1 MWHIISI
8 YKTQTINNYSSIK
21 KIDNIEDGSWIN
33 IVKPSYQELL
43 FISKKTQVS
52 IELLNAALDEE
63 ETSRIEIDKNT
74 ILIIVDVPF
83 TNIEE
88 NSLTYGTYPLGIIS
102 NDNYIITISLK
113 KNKVIT
119 DFIDGKIKTFFTYKR
134 SRFTLQILNRLT
146 AYFLLYLR
154 QIDKKSQIIH
164 NKIHKSMKNKE
175 LIQLLSLEKSLVYF
189 STSLKSN
196 ELTLEK
202 LLKYDFIQ
210 KYEEDKDLLE
220 DVIIDNKQA
229 IEMAHIYASVL
240 SSLLE
245 FFAALISNNLNIV
258 MKFLASITIVLSV
271 PSIIFGLWGT
281 NVNLP
286 FQNNPLGFLIIL
298 VISIFISALI
308 AIILYKKGMF

>member
-1 MWHIISI
+1 MICI
-8 YKTQTINNYSSIK
+8 YKTSNNILER
-21 KIDNIEDGSWIN
+21 IDNIESGCWIN
-33 IVKPSYQELL
+33 IVQPSEQELL
-43 FISKKTQVS
+43 DISLD
-52 IELLNAALDEE
+52 LLNAALDEE
-63 ETSRIEIDKNT
+63 ETSRIDVELSN

-83 TNIEE
+83 TSIEE

-102 NDNYIITISLK
+102 NDNYIVTISIK
-113 KNKVIT
+113 KNKVIS
-119 DFIDGKIKTFFTYKR
+119 DFIDGKIKNFYTNKR
-134 SRFTLQILNRLT
+134 PRFTLQILNKIT
-146 AYFLLYLR
+146 TYFLLYLR
-154 QIDKKSQIIH
+154 QIDKKSQLIH

-196 ELTLEK
+196 EMTLEK

-210 KYEEDKDLLE
+210 KYEEDKHLLE

-258 MKFLASITIVLSV
+258 MKFLASMTIVISV
-271 PSIIFGLWGT
+271 PSIIFTMWGS
-281 NVNLP
+281 NVPLP
-286 FQNNPLGFLIIL
+286 FANNPFGFLILLLIAL
-298 VISIFISALI
+298 LLSSII

>member
-1 MWHIISI
+1 MICI
-8 YKTQTINNYSSIK
+8 YKTSNNILER
-21 KIDNIEDGSWIN
+21 IDNIESGCWIN
-33 IVKPSYQELL
+33 IVQPSEQELL
-43 FISKKTQVS
+43 FISKKTDIS
-52 IELLNAALDEE
+52 LDLLNAALDEE
-63 ETSRIEIDKNT
+63 ETSRIDVELSN

-83 TNIEE
+83 TSIEE

-102 NDNYIITISLK
+102 NDNYIITISIK
-113 KNKVIT
+113 KNKVIS
-119 DFIDGKIKTFFTYKR
+119 DFIDGKIKNFYTNKR
-134 SRFTLQILNRLT
+134 PRFTLQILNKIT
-146 AYFLLYLR
+146 TCFLLYLR
-154 QIDKKSQIIH
+154 QIDKKSQLIH

-196 ELTLEK
+196 EMTLEK

-210 KYEEDKDLLE
+210 KYEEDKHLLE

-245 FFAALISNNLNIV
+245 FFAALISNNLNMV
-258 MKFLASITIVLSV
+258 MKFLASMTIVISV
-271 PSIIFGLWGT
+271 PSIIFTMWGS
-281 NVNLP
+281 NVPLP
-286 FQNNPLGFLIIL
+286 FANNPFGFLILLLIAL
-298 VISIFISALI
+298 LLSSII

>member
-1 MWHIISI
+1 MICI
-8 YKTQTINNYSSIK
+8 YKTSNNILER
-21 KIDNIEDGSWIN
+21 IDNIESGCWIN
-33 IVKPSYQELL
+33 IVQPSEQELL
-43 FISKKTQVS
+43 FISKKTDIS
-52 IELLNAALDEE
+52 LDLLNAALDEE
-63 ETSRIEIDKNT
+63 ETSRIDVELSN

-83 TNIEE
+83 TSIEE

-102 NDNYIITISLK
+102 NDNYIVTISIK
-113 KNKVIT
+113 KNKVIS
-119 DFIDGKIKTFFTYKR
+119 DFIDGKIKNFYTNKR
-134 SRFTLQILNRLT
+134 PRFTLQILNKIT
-146 AYFLLYLR
+146 TYFLLYLR
-154 QIDKKSQIIH
+154 QIDKKSQLIH

-196 ELTLEK
+196 EMTLEK

-210 KYEEDKDLLE
+210 KYEEDKHLLE

-245 FFAALISNNLNIV
+245 FFAALISNNLNMV
-258 MKFLASITIVLSV
+258 MKFLASMTIVISV
-271 PSIIFGLWGT
+271 PSIIFTMWGS
-281 NVNLP
+281 NVPLP
-286 FQNNPLGFLIIL
+286 FANNPFGFLILLLIAL
-298 VISIFISALI
+298 LLSSII

>member
-1 MWHIISI
+1 MICI
-8 YKTQTINNYSSIK
+8 YKTLTNNVMK
-21 KIDNIEDGSWIN
+21 EIDSLESGCWIN
-33 IVKPSYQELL
+33 IIEPTEKELL
-43 FISKKTQVS
+43 FISKKTNIS
-52 IELLNAALDEE
+52 LELLKAALDDE
-63 ETSRIEIDKNT
+63 ETSRIEVEDKN

-83 TNIEE
+83 TNVEE
-88 NSLTYGTYPLGIIS
+88 NSLTYDTYPLGIIS
-102 NDNYIITISLK
+102 NDDYIITISLK

-119 DFIDGKIKTFFTYKR
+119 DLIEGKIKTFYTYKR

-154 QIDKKSQIIH
+154 QIDKKSQLIH
-164 NKIHKSMKNKE
+164 SKIHKSMKNKE

-196 ELTLEK
+196 EITLEK

-210 KYEEDKDLLE
+210 KYEEDKHLLE

-245 FFAALISNNLNIV
+245 FFAALISNNLNMV
-258 MKFLASITIVLSV
+258 MKFLASMTIVLSV

-281 NVNLP
+281 NVILP
-286 FQNNPLGFLIIL
+286 FSNNPFGFLIIV
-298 VISIFISALI
+298 VISIIISLII
-308 AIILYKKGMF
+308 AIILYKKNMF

>member
-1 MWHIISI
+1 MICV
-8 YKTQTINNYSSIK
+8 YKTLDNVIK
-21 KIDNIEDGSWIN
+21 KLDNIEYGCWID
-33 IVKPSYQELL
+33 ITQPSEEELT
-43 FISKKTQVS
+43 FVSQKTQIS
-52 IELLNAALDEE
+52 LELLNAALDDE
-63 ETSRIEIDKNT
+63 ETSRIEIDDKN

-83 TNIEE
+83 TSMDED
-88 NSLTYGTYPLGIIS
+88 SLTYETYPLGIIS
-102 NDNYIITISLK
+102 NDDYIITISLK
-113 KNKVIT
+113 KNKVIS
-119 DFIDGKIKTFFTYKR
+119 DFIDGKIKTFYTFKR
-134 SRFTLQILNRLT
+134 SRFTLQILNRIT

-164 NKIHKSMKNKE
+164 SKIHKSMKNKE

-196 ELTLEK
+196 EITLEK

-210 KYEEDKDLLE
+210 KYEEDKELLE

-258 MKFLASITIVLSV
+258 MKFLTSTTIVLSV

-286 FQNNPLGFLIIL
+286 FSDNPFGFLIIL
-298 VISIFISALI
+298 TIAFLISSIIT
-308 AIILYKKGMF
+308 IILYKKDMF

>member
-1 MWHIISI
+1 MICI
-8 YKTQTINNYSSIK
+8 YKTSNNILER
-21 KIDNIEDGSWIN
+21 IDNIESGCWIN
-33 IVKPSYQELL
+33 IVQPSEQELL
-43 FISKKTQVS
+43 FISKKTDIS
-52 IELLNAALDEE
+52 LDLLNAALDEE
-63 ETSRIEIDKNT
+63 ETSRIDVELSN

-83 TNIEE
+83 TSIEE

-102 NDNYIITISLK
+102 NDNYIITISIK
-113 KNKVIT
+113 KNKVIS
-119 DFIDGKIKTFFTYKR
+119 DFIDGKIKNFYTNKR
-134 SRFTLQILNRLT
+134 PRFTLQILNKIT
-146 AYFLLYLR
+146 TYFLLYLR
-154 QIDKKSQIIH
+154 QIDKKSQLIH

-196 ELTLEK
+196 EMTLEK

-210 KYEEDKDLLE
+210 KYEEDKHLLE

-245 FFAALISNNLNIV
+245 FFAALISNNLNMV
-258 MKFLASITIVLSV
+258 MKFLASMTIVISV
-271 PSIIFGLWGT
+271 PSIIFTMWGS
-281 NVNLP
+281 NVPLP
-286 FQNNPLGFLIIL
+286 FANNPFGFLILLLIAL
-298 VISIFISALI
+298 LLSSII

>member
-1 MWHIISI
+1 MICI
-8 YKTQTINNYSSIK
+8 YKTSNNILER
-21 KIDNIEDGSWIN
+21 IDNIESGCWIN
-33 IVKPSYQELL
+33 IVQPSEQELL
-43 FISKKTQVS
+43 FISKKTDIS
-52 IELLNAALDEE
+52 LDLLNAALDEE
-63 ETSRIEIDKNT
+63 ETSRIDVELSN

-83 TNIEE
+83 TSIEE

-102 NDNYIITISLK
+102 NDNYIVTISIK
-113 KNKVIT
+113 KNKVIS
-119 DFIDGKIKTFFTYKR
+119 DFIDGKIKNFYTNKR
-134 SRFTLQILNRLT
+134 PRFTLQILNKIT
-146 AYFLLYLR
+146 TYFLLYLR
-154 QIDKKSQIIH
+154 QIDKKSQLIH

-196 ELTLEK
+196 EMTLEK

-210 KYEEDKDLLE
+210 KYEEDKHLLE

-258 MKFLASITIVLSV
+258 MKFLASMTIVISV
-271 PSIIFGLWGT
+271 PSIIFTMWGS
-281 NVNLP
+281 NVPLP
-286 FQNNPLGFLIIL
+286 FANNPFGFLILLLIAL
-298 VISIFISALI
+298 LLSSII

>member
-1 MWHIISI
+1 MICI
-8 YKTQTINNYSSIK
+8 YKTLTNNVMK
-21 KIDNIEDGSWIN
+21 EIDNLESGCWVNIIE
-33 IVKPSYQELL
+33 PSDKELL
-43 FISKKTQVS
+43 FISKKTNIS
-52 IELLNAALDEE
+52 LELLKAALDDE
-63 ETSRIEIDKNT
+63 ETSRIEVEDKN

-83 TNIEE
+83 TNVEE
-88 NSLTYGTYPLGIIS
+88 DSLTYETYPLGIIS
-102 NDNYIITISLK
+102 NDDYIITISLK

-119 DFIDGKIKTFFTYKR
+119 DLIDGKIKTFYTYKR

-154 QIDKKSQIIH
+154 QIDKKSQLIH
-164 NKIHKSMKNKE
+164 SKIHKSMKNKE

-196 ELTLEK
+196 EITLEK

-210 KYEEDKDLLE
+210 KYEEDKHLLE

-245 FFAALISNNLNIV
+245 FFAALISNNLNMV
-258 MKFLASITIVLSV
+258 MKFLASMTIVLSV

-281 NVNLP
+281 NVMLP
-286 FQNNPLGFLIIL
+286 FSNNPFGFLII
-298 VISIFISALI
+298 VIISIIISLII
-308 AIILYKKGMF
+308 AIILYKKNMF

>member
-1 MWHIISI
+1 MICI
-8 YKTQTINNYSSIK
+8 YKTTDTNGMIE
-21 KIDNIEDGSWIN
+21 KIDNIEPGCWVN
-33 IVKPSYQELL
+33 ITGPSEQELL
-43 FISKKTQVS
+43 FISKKTQIS
-52 IELLNAALDEE
+52 PEMLNAALDEE
-63 ETSRIEIDKNT
+63 ETSRIDVENSN

-83 TNIEE
+83 TSIEE

-102 NDNYIITISLK
+102 NDDYIITISLK

-134 SRFTLQILNRLT
+134 SRFTLQILNKLT
-146 AYFLLYLR
+146 TYFLVYLR
-154 QIDKKSQIIH
+154 QLDKKSQLIH
-164 NKIHKSMKNKE
+164 SRIHKSMKNKE

-210 KYEEDKDLLE
+210 KYEEDKHLLE

-245 FFAALISNNLNIV
+245 FFAALVSNNLNMV
-258 MKFLASITIVLSV
+258 MKFLASMTIVLSV
-271 PSIIFGLWGT
+271 PSIIFGLWGA
-281 NVNLP
+281 NVPLP
-286 FQNNPLGFLIIL
+286 FGDNPFGFLIIL
-298 VISIFISALI
+298 IISVLISSII
-308 AIILYKKGMF
+308 AIVLYKKDMF

>member
-1 MWHIISI
+1 MICI
-8 YKTQTINNYSSIK
+8 YKTTTDGTIEK
-21 KIDNIEDGSWIN
+21 TDNIETGCWVN
-33 IVKPSYQELL
+33 IVNPSEQELI

-52 IELLNAALDEE
+52 LDLLKAALDDE
-63 ETSRIEIDKNT
+63 ETSRIDIEQPN

-83 TNIEE
+83 TSIEE

-113 KNKVIT
+113 KNRIVS
-119 DFIDGKIKTFFTYKR
+119 DFIDGKIKTFYTYKR
-134 SRFTLQILNRLT
+134 SRFTLQILHRLT

-154 QIDKKSQIIH
+154 QIDKKSQLIH

-175 LIQLLSLEKSLVYF
+175 LMQLLSLEKSLVYF

-210 KYEEDKDLLE
+210 KYEEDKHLLE

-229 IEMAHIYASVL
+229 IEMAHIYGSVL

-258 MKFLASITIVLSV
+258 MKFLASMTIVLSV

-281 NVNLP
+281 NIVLP
-286 FQNNPLGFLIIL
+286 FSNNPHGFIIIL
-298 VISIFISALI
+298 TISILISLII
-308 AIILYKKGMF
+308 AIILYKKDMF

>member
-1 MWHIISI
+1 MICI
-8 YKTQTINNYSSIK
+8 YKTLPDNSMK
-21 KIDNIEDGSWIN
+21 KINEVESGCWIN
-33 IVKPSYQELL
+33 IIEPSEEELIL
-43 FISKKTQVS
+43 LCKKINISM
-52 IELLNAALDEE
+52 ELLNASLDDE
-63 ETSRIEIDKNT
+63 ETSRIEIEGSN

-83 TNIEE
+83 TSVEE
-88 NSLTYGTYPLGIIS
+88 NSLTYETYPLGIIS
-102 NDNYIITISLK
+102 NDDYIITISLK
-113 KNKVIT
+113 KNKVIA
-119 DFIDGKIKTFFTYKR
+119 DFINGKIKTFYTYKR

-146 AYFLLYLR
+146 AYYLLYLR
-154 QIDKKSQIIH
+154 QIDRKSQLIH
-164 NKIHKSMKNKE
+164 SKIHKSMKNKE

-196 ELTLEK
+196 EITLEK

-210 KYEEDKDLLE
+210 KYEEDKHLLE

-245 FFAALISNNLNIV
+245 FFAALISNNLNMV
-258 MKFLASITIVLSV
+258 MKFLASMTIVLSV

-286 FQNNPLGFLIIL
+286 FSNNPFGFLIIV
-298 VISIFISALI
+298 VISIITSLI
-308 AIILYKKGMF
+308 IAVILYKKDMF

>member
-1 MWHIISI
+1 MICI
-8 YKTQTINNYSSIK
+8 YKTLNNDTLE
-21 KIDNIEDGSWIN
+21 KIDNIESGCWIN
-33 IVKPSYQELL
+33 IVEPSEQELL

-52 IELLNAALDEE
+52 LSLLNAALDEE
-63 ETSRIEIDKNT
+63 ETSRIDIDDAN

-83 TNIEE
+83 TSIEE

-119 DFIDGKIKTFFTYKR
+119 DFIDGKIKTFYTYKR
-134 SRFTLQILNRLT
+134 SRFTLQILNKLT
-146 AYFLLYLR
+146 TYFLIYLR

-164 NKIHKSMKNKE
+164 SKIHKSMKNKE

-196 ELTLEK
+196 EMTLEK

-210 KYEEDKDLLE
+210 KYEEDKHLLE

-245 FFAALISNNLNIV
+245 FFAALISNNLNMV
-258 MKFLASITIVLSV
+258 MKFLASMTIVLSV

-281 NVNLP
+281 NVILP
-286 FQNNPLGFLIIL
+286 FSDNPFGFLIIL
-298 VISIFISALI
+298 VISILISLLI
-308 AIILYKKGMF
+308 AIILYKKDMF

>member
-1 MWHIISI
+1 MICI
-8 YKTQTINNYSSIK
+8 YKTLTNNVMK
-21 KIDNIEDGSWIN
+21 EIDNLESGCWIN
-33 IVKPSYQELL
+33 IIEPTEKELL
-43 FISKKTQVS
+43 FISKKTNIS
-52 IELLNAALDEE
+52 LELLKAALDDE
-63 ETSRIEIDKNT
+63 ETSRIEVEDKN

-83 TNIEE
+83 TNVEE
-88 NSLTYGTYPLGIIS
+88 NSLTYDTYPLGIIS
-102 NDNYIITISLK
+102 NDDYIITISLK

-119 DFIDGKIKTFFTYKR
+119 DLIEGKIKTFYTYKR

-154 QIDKKSQIIH
+154 QIDKKSQLIH
-164 NKIHKSMKNKE
+164 SKIHKSMKNKE

-196 ELTLEK
+196 EITLEK

-210 KYEEDKDLLE
+210 KYEEDKHLLE

-245 FFAALISNNLNIV
+245 FFAALISNNLNMV
-258 MKFLASITIVLSV
+258 MKFLASMTIVLSV

-281 NVNLP
+281 NVILP
-286 FQNNPLGFLIIL
+286 FSNNPFGFLIIV
-298 VISIFISALI
+298 VISIIISLII
-308 AIILYKKGMF
+308 AIILYKKNMF

>member
-1 MWHIISI
+1 MICI
-8 YKTQTINNYSSIK
+8 YKTLTNSVIK
-21 KIDNIEDGSWIN
+21 EIDNLESGCWIN
-33 IVKPSYQELL
+33 ITEPSEKELL
-43 FISKKTQVS
+43 FISKKTNIS
-52 IELLNAALDEE
+52 LELLKAALDDE
-63 ETSRIEIDKNT
+63 ETSRIEVEGKN

-83 TNIEE
+83 TNVEE
-88 NSLTYGTYPLGIIS
+88 NSLTYETYPLGIIS
-102 NDNYIITISLK
+102 NDDYILTISLK

-119 DFIDGKIKTFFTYKR
+119 DLIDGKIKTFYTYKR

-154 QIDKKSQIIH
+154 QIDKKSQLIH
-164 NKIHKSMKNKE
+164 SKIHKSMKNKE

-196 ELTLEK
+196 EITLEK

-210 KYEEDKDLLE
+210 KYEEDKHLLE

-245 FFAALISNNLNIV
+245 FFAALISNNLNMV
-258 MKFLASITIVLSV
+258 MKFLASMTIVLSV

-281 NVNLP
+281 NVILP
-286 FQNNPLGFLIIL
+286 FSNNPFGFLIIV
-298 VISIFISALI
+298 VISFIISLII
-308 AIILYKKGMF
+308 AIILYKKNMF

>member
-1 MWHIISI
+1 MICI
-8 YKTQTINNYSSIK
+8 YKTLNNNLIE
-21 KIDNIEDGSWIN
+21 KIDNIEYGCWIN
-33 IVKPSYQELL
+33 IVQPSDQELI
-43 FISKKTQVS
+43 FISKKTNIS
-52 IELLNAALDEE
+52 LDLLNAALDEE
-63 ETSRIEIDKNT
+63 ETSRIDIEDSN

-83 TNIEE
+83 TSIEE

-102 NDNYIITISLK
+102 NDNYIVTISLK
-113 KNKVIT
+113 RNKIIS
-119 DFIDGKIKTFFTYKR
+119 DFIDGKVKTFYTNKR
-134 SRFTLQILNRLT
+134 SRFTLQILHKIT
-146 AYFLLYLR
+146 TYFLLYLR
-154 QIDKKSQIIH
+154 QIDKKSQLIH

-196 ELTLEK
+196 EITLEK

-210 KYEEDKDLLE
+210 KYEEDKHLLE

-245 FFAALISNNLNIV
+245 FFAALISNNLNMV

-281 NVNLP
+281 NVILP
-286 FQNNPLGFLIIL
+286 FSSNPFGFLIIL
-298 VISIFISALI
+298 LIAIFISAII
-308 AIILYKKGMF
+308 AIILYKKDMF

>member
-1 MWHIISI
+1 MICI
-8 YKTQTINNYSSIK
+8 YKTLTNNVIK
-21 KIDNIEDGSWIN
+21 KIDNLENGCWVN
-33 IVKPSYQELL
+33 ITDPSENELL
-43 FISKKTQVS
+43 FISKKTNIS
-52 IELLNAALDEE
+52 LELLKAALDDE
-63 ETSRIEIDKNT
+63 ETSRIEVENKN

-83 TNIEE
+83 TNVEE
-88 NSLTYGTYPLGIIS
+88 NSLTYETYPLGIIS
-102 NDNYIITISLK
+102 NDDYIITISLK

-119 DFIDGKIKTFFTYKR
+119 DLIDGKIKTFYTYKR

-154 QIDKKSQIIH
+154 QIDKKSQLIH
-164 NKIHKSMKNKE
+164 SKIHKSMKNKE

-196 ELTLEK
+196 EITLEK

-210 KYEEDKDLLE
+210 KYEEDKHLLE

-245 FFAALISNNLNIV
+245 FFAALISNNLNMV
-258 MKFLASITIVLSV
+258 MKFLASMTIVLSV

-281 NVNLP
+281 NVDLP
-286 FQNNPLGFLIIL
+286 FSNNPFGFLII
-298 VISIFISALI
+298 VIISIIISLII
-308 AIILYKKGMF
+308 AIILYKKNMF

>member
-1 MWHIISI
+1 MICI
-8 YKTQTINNYSSIK
+8 YKTSNNILER
-21 KIDNIEDGSWIN
+21 IDNIESGCWIN
-33 IVKPSYQELL
+33 IVQPSEQELL
-43 FISKKTQVS
+43 FISKKTDIS
-52 IELLNAALDEE
+52 LDLLNAALDEE
-63 ETSRIEIDKNT
+63 ETSRIDIEGSN

-83 TNIEE
+83 TSIEE

-102 NDNYIITISLK
+102 NDNYIVTISIK
-113 KNKVIT
+113 KNKVIS
-119 DFIDGKIKTFFTYKR
+119 DFIDGKIKTFYTNKR
-134 SRFTLQILNRLT
+134 SRFTLQILNRIT
-146 AYFLLYLR
+146 TYFLLYLR
-154 QIDKKSQIIH
+154 QIDKKSQLIH

-196 ELTLEK
+196 EMTLEK

-210 KYEEDKDLLE
+210 KYEEDKHLLE

-245 FFAALISNNLNIV
+245 FFAALISNNLNMV
-258 MKFLASITIVLSV
+258 MKFLASMTIVLSV
-271 PSIIFGLWGT
+271 PSIIFTMWGS
-281 NVNLP
+281 NVPLP
-286 FQNNPLGFLIIL
+286 FSNNPFGFLILLLIAIL
-298 VISIFISALI
+298 LSSII

>member
-1 MWHIISI
+1 MICI
-8 YKTQTINNYSSIK
+8 YKTSDQSINK
-21 KIDNIEDGSWIN
+21 VDNIENGCWIN
-33 IVKPSYQELL
+33 IVQPSNQELL
-43 FISKKTQVS
+43 FISKKTNIS
-52 IELLNAALDEE
+52 LDMLNAALDEE
-63 ETSRIEIDKNT
+63 ETSRIDIEDQN

-83 TNIEE
+83 TSVEE
-88 NSLTYGTYPLGIIS
+88 NSLIYGTYPLGIIS

-113 KNKVIT
+113 KNKVIS
-119 DFIDGKIKTFFTYKR
+119 DFIEGKVKTFYTNKR
-134 SRFTLQILNRLT
+134 SRFILQILHRIT
-146 AYFLLYLR
+146 TYFLSYLR
-154 QIDKKSQIIH
+154 QIDKKSQLIH

-189 STSLKSN
+189 STSLKAN

-202 LLKYDFIQ
+202 LLKYDFVQ
-210 KYEEDKDLLE
+210 KYEEDKHLLE

-245 FFAALISNNLNIV
+245 FFAALISNNLNMV

-281 NVNLP
+281 NVPLP
-286 FQNNPLGFLIIL
+286 FEKNPFGFLIIL
-298 VISIFISALI
+298 LISILVSIII
-308 AIILYKKGMF
+308 AIILYKKDMF